1 MTRHLLSLA
10 AAFAA
15 SALCLTPTLSAD
27 FAASAA
33 PYEVA

>member
-27 FAASAA
+27 VATAAAA
-33 PYEVA
+33 YAIA